1 MLTNLNYQKLFSY
14 FGIIPYIII
23 ILDRFFLHQFTSNI
37 LLDFSILYSLIIF
50 VFIGAMNWNL
60 KKKLDKTLILLGI
73 MPSLCSVL
81 VILLYLNNYSVI
93 SLIIILLS
101 FQLFFDYKFIYKEKK
116 LKNIF
121 FGTRMPLT
129 LAIVLVLFIIQ

>member
-1 MLTNLNYQKLFSY
+1 MFTNLNYQKLFSY

-23 ILDRFFLHQFTSNI
+23 ILDKFFLHQFTSNI
-37 LLDFSILYSLIIF
+37 LLDFSILFSLIIF

-60 KKKLDKTLILLGI
+60 KKQLDKTLILLGI

-93 SLIIILLS
+93 SLIIILFL
-101 FQLFFDYKFIYKEKK
+101 FQLFFDYKFIYKGKK